1 MPGVVCV
8 ERDAVTRSDLKSLP
22 LLPVGTLK
30 EHPSLTFWSAGISFC
45 FRTLHW
51 QLLDCWWDVEM
62 RQYLSVERS
71 LFINTVNSGRKLKL
85 NYLLLLKTAM
95 VSLILLFKGR
105 ILHIALQCQEMAKY
119 MPTIAIFYLIL
130 AYKMAPGLLFG
141 KVKGL

>member
-1 MPGVVCV
+1 M
-8 ERDAVTRSDLKSLP
+8 
-22 LLPVGTLK
+22 
-30 EHPSLTFWSAGISFC
+30 
-45 FRTLHW
+45 
-51 QLLDCWWDVEM
+51 
-62 RQYLSVERS
+62 ERS
-71 LFINTVNSGRKLKL
+71 LLINTVNSGRKLKL

-105 ILHIALQCQEMAKY
+105 IPHIALQCQEMAKY